1 MNILLLAYGPKAC
14 LPALRSY
21 SVALLPG
28 AYRQGKQ
35 FMCSPSGIDEV
46 ELNRI
51 ERLSSYLIVMLQ
63 IINQLILN
71 FNMYG
76 GNRLTGVCS

>member
-1 MNILLLAYGPKAC
+1 MNILLLAYRPA
-14 LPALRSY
+14 LRTFRLALRSY

-35 FMCSPSGIDEV
+35 FMCSPRGIDEV

-63 IINQLILN
+63 IINK
-71 FNMYG
+71 
-76 GNRLTGVCS
+76 